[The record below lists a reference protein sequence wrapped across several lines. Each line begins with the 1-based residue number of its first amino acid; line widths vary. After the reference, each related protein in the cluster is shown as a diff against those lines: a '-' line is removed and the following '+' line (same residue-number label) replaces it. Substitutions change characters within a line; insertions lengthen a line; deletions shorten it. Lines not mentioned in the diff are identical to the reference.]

1 MKMVERKVR
10 QPIISVL
17 GHVDH
22 GKTSL
27 LDQIR
32 GTAVAEAEPGLIT
45 QHIGA
50 TEVPLETIKQICG
63 PMLDKLGIEVKLPGL
78 LFIDTPGHEAFT
90 NLRRRGGA
98 LADLAALVVDINEGF
113 MPQTL
118 ESITILKSYKTPFMI
133 AANKI
138 DLLPGW
144 RPTPRASFM
153 DSFANQRVEIQRSL
167 DAKIYDLIGKL
178 HELGFD
184 SERFDRVGDFRKEV
198 SIVPVSAKTGEG
210 LSEVLAILAG
220 LAQRFLEKELLVEV
234 SGPSR
239 GTVLEV
245 KEAIGLGT
253 AIDVII
259 YDGTLARGDSFAVG
273 GLDKIIISR
282 VRGLFQPKP
291 LDEIR
296 DPQDKFRPVE
306 RVSAAAGIKVA
317 APGLEG
323 AVAGSPLWTI
333 KSESEAQQLWQE
345 MQREMEKIRV
355 QADIKGIVLKADAL
369 GSLEAIEGQ
378 LRERGIAIRRADIGD
393 VSRRDVVEAGTV
405 EKSDPLLA
413 AVLAFNVKVLPDA
426 LQEAE
431 TDGIPILQ
439 ENVIYKLIENYESWS
454 KKKRDEIRIKSLEN
468 FIRPGKFALKL
479 GFVFRRSHPAIVGVN
494 VLGGVIKPKYPV
506 MRKDGRRVGIVRE
519 IQREQKTVPEAK
531 LGDEL
536 AVSIEGAIVDRTIK
550 EGDVLYVEIPRDQV
564 IALKTELKDLL
575 SGDELAVLDE
585 IIAIKQRED
594 PNYGAM

>member
-1 MKMVERKVR
+1 
-10 QPIISVL
+10 
-17 GHVDH
+17 
-22 GKTSL
+22 
-27 LDQIR
+27 LDN
-32 GTAVAEAEPGLIT
+32 V
-45 QHIGA
+45 
-50 TEVPLETIKQICG
+50 
-63 PMLDKLGIEVKLPGL
+63 
-78 LFIDTPGHEAFT
+78 
-90 NLRRRGGA
+90 
-98 LADLAALVVDINEGF
+98 
-113 MPQTL
+113 
-118 ESITILKSYKTPFMI
+118 
-133 AANKI
+133 
-138 DLLPGW
+138 
-144 RPTPRASFM
+144 
-153 DSFANQRVEIQRSL
+153 
-167 DAKIYDLIGKL
+167 
-178 HELGFD
+178 
-184 SERFDRVGDFRKEV
+184 
-198 SIVPVSAKTGEG
+198 
-210 LSEVLAILAG
+210 
-220 LAQRFLEKELLVEV
+220 
-234 SGPSR
+234 
-239 GTVLEV
+239 
-245 KEAIGLGT
+245 
-253 AIDVII
+253 
-259 YDGTLARGDSFAVG
+259 
-273 GLDKIIISR
+273 IISR

-323 AVAGSPLWTI
+323 AMAGSPLWAI
-333 KSESEAQQLWQE
+333 KGESEAQQLWQE
-345 MQREMEKIRV
+345 MQQEMEKIRV
-355 QADIKGIVLKADAL
+355 HADIKGVVLKADAL

-405 EKSDPLLA
+405 AKSEPLLA

-431 TDGIPILQ
+431 TDDIPVLQ
-439 ENVIYKLIENYESWS
+439 ENVIYKLIENYQEWS
-454 KKKRDEIRIKSLEN
+454 KKKRDEIRVKSLEN

-536 AVSIEGAIVDRTIK
+536 AVSIEGAIVDRNIK
-550 EGDVLYVEIPRDQV
+550 EGDVLYVEVPKDQV

>member
-1 MKMVERKVR
+1 MVERKVR

-32 GTAVAEAEPGLIT
+32 GTTVAEAEPGLIT

-144 RPTPRASFM
+144 RPTPRASFL
-153 DSFANQRVEIQRSL
+153 DSFTKQRVEIQRSL

-178 HELGFD
+178 HELGFE

-198 SIVPVSAKTGEG
+198 SIVPVSARTGEG
-210 LSEVLAILAG
+210 LPEVLAILAG
-220 LAQRFLEKELLVEV
+220 LAQRFLEKELMVEV
-234 SGPSR
+234 SGPAR

-245 KEAIGLGT
+245 KEEIGLGT

-273 GLDKIIISR
+273 GLDKVIISR

-333 KSESEAQQLWQE
+333 KGESEAQQLWEE

-378 LRERGIAIRRADIGD
+378 LRERGMAIRRADIGD
-393 VSRRDVVEAGTV
+393 VSRRDVVEASTV

-426 LQEAE
+426 LEEAE

-439 ENVIYKLIENYESWS
+439 ENVIYKLIENYENWS

-536 AVSIEGAIVDRTIK
+536 AVSIEGAIVDRNIK
-550 EGDVLYVEIPRDQV
+550 DGDVLYVEIPRDQV
-564 IALKTELKDLL
+564 IPLKTELKDLL

-594 PNYGAM
+594 PNYGVM

>member
-22 GKTSL
+22 GKTTL
-27 LDQIR
+27 LDRIR

-50 TEVPLETIKQICG
+50 TEVPLETIRQICG
-63 PMLDKLGIEVKLPGL
+63 GLLEKLGIKVTLPGL

-98 LADLAALVVDINEGF
+98 LADLAALVVDVNEGF

-118 ESITILKSYKTPFMI
+118 ESMTIMKSYKTPFML
-133 AANKI
+133 AANKV
-138 DLLPGW
+138 DLLHGW
-144 RPTPRASFM
+144 QGTPNACFL
-153 DSFANQRVEIQRSL
+153 DSFAKQRIEIQRAL
-167 DAKIYDLIGKL
+167 DDKIYELIGKL
-178 HELGFD
+178 HELGFE
-184 SERFDRVGDFRKEV
+184 SERFDRVDDFRKQV
-198 SIVPVSAKTGEG
+198 SIVPVSAKLGEG
-210 LSEVLAILAG
+210 LPEVLAVLAG
-220 LAQRFLEKELLVEV
+220 LAQRFLEEQLKVEV
-234 SGPSR
+234 SGPAR

-245 KEAIGLGT
+245 KEEIGLGT

-273 GLDKIIISR
+273 GLDKVITSR

-296 DPQDKFRPVE
+296 DPQDKFMPV
-306 RVSAAAGIKVA
+306 RQVFAAAGIKIA
-317 APGLEG
+317 APGLGG
-323 AVAGSPLWTI
+323 AVAGGPLWVI
-333 KSESEAQQLWQE
+333 GDESEAQELWRE
-345 MQREMEKIRV
+345 MQREMEQIRV
-355 QADIKGIVLKADAL
+355 RADINGVVLKADTL
-369 GSLEAIEGQ
+369 GSLEALERQ
-378 LRERGIAIRRADIGD
+378 LKERGIAIRRADIGD

-405 EKSDPLLA
+405 AKSDPLLA

-426 LQEAE
+426 AQEAE
-431 TDGIPILQ
+431 TQEVSILQ
-439 ENVIYKLIENYESWS
+439 ESVIYKLMETYESWS
-454 KKKRDEIRIKSLEN
+454 EQRREEIRAKRLEN

-479 GFVFRRSHPAIVGVN
+479 GFVFRRSHPAIVGVD
-494 VLGGVIKPKYPV
+494 VLGGIIKPKYPV
-506 MRKDGRRVGIVRE
+506 MRKDGHRVGVIHE
-519 IQREQKTVPEAK
+519 IQRERKTVPQAK

-536 AVSIEGAIVDRTIK
+536 AVSIEGAIVDRHIK
-550 EGDVLYVEIPRDQV
+550 EGDVLYVDVPRDHV

-575 SGDELAVLDE
+575 TGDELAVLDE

-594 PNYGAM
+594 STYGMM